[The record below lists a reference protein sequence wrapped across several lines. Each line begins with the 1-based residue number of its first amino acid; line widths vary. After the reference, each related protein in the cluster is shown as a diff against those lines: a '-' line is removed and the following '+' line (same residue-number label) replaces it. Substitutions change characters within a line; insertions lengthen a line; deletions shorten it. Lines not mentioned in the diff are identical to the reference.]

1 MSKNRRHGT
10 DGSRAAINEFLT
22 RPAPVTLTPEQIGP
36 WPVVEAFGETVD
48 VWLRFVEIRVQER
61 AVALAYTDRAVQVE
75 VTLRSGSTCRT
86 HQNSSPRRSDGPAP
100 ATNAAGCCEP
110 CPRSVLWLRQAGP
123 VEASSAAV
131 RHD

>member
-36 WPVVEAFGETVD
+36 WPVVEAPGETVD

-86 HQNSSPRRSDGPAP
+86 ALIKTHRRVDPMDLHLPLTQPVAASHAHGPSSGSDKRVRLKRRALP
-100 ATNAAGCCEP
+100 
-110 CPRSVLWLRQAGP
+110 
-123 VEASSAAV
+123 
-131 RHD
+131 